1 MQDRGLLIS
10 NEFLIW
16 VVLVLLVAV
25 VALLLTLVGR
35 QQDSDARLFE
45 RNDEQ
50 ARQFHHLQE
59 QLTRTRVAQLESL
72 ADLRSKLEQ
81 RFGHVQQSIEQ
92 RLGEMS
98 AQQIGK
104 LAASNLQIQETL
116 HKRLNEISGQVEQRL
131 VKGFEK
137 TTETFNNVVERLA
150 KIDEAQK
157 KITELS
163 VSVVSLQEVLTDK
176 RSRGAFGEAQMMML
190 VRNSLPESS
199 FAEQFSL
206 KNGARVDCMLFLPEP
221 TGNVPIDAKFPLD
234 TFKQMVKPELP
245 ELERQLAVRQFRID
259 IKKHIN
265 DIADK
270 YIVPG
275 ETADGAIMFLPA
287 EAVFAEIHA
296 YHQELVEL
304 AQHRHVWLTSPT
316 TLMAI
321 LTTASAVMKDAAT
334 REQVHL
340 IQEHLKI
347 LGKDFE
353 RFSER
358 MAKLAIHIRQANKD
372 VDDIHVSAKKISSRF
387 VKIENVELDEIEQ
400 DSDEPATLPSTSGE
414 KQVHYE

>member
-1 MQDRGLLIS
+1 MQDSGLPIT
-10 NEFLIW
+10 NEYLIW
-16 VVLVLLVAV
+16 VVLALLVV
-25 VALLLTLVGR
+25 VVMLLLMMVGR

-45 RNDEQ
+45 RGDEQ
-50 ARQFHHLQE
+50 SRQFHHLQE
-59 QLTRTRVAQLESL
+59 QQARSREAQLESL
-72 ADLRSKLEQ
+72 ANMRSKLEQ
-81 RFGHVQQSIEQ
+81 RFGHVGQSIEQ

-98 AQQIGK
+98 SRQIEK
-104 LAASNLQIQETL
+104 LAASNQQIQETL

-163 VSVVSLQEVLTDK
+163 VNVVSLQEVLTDK

-206 KNGARVDCMLFLPEP
+206 RNGARVDCMLFLPQP
-221 TGNVPIDAKFPLD
+221 TGNVPVDAKFPLD
-234 TFKQMVKPELP
+234 TYKQMVKPELP
-245 ELERQLAVRQFRID
+245 AAERQLAERQFRVD

-304 AQHRHVWLTSPT
+304 AQHRHVWLASPT

-358 MAKLAIHIRQANKD
+358 MTKLAVHIRQANKD
-372 VDDIHVSAKKISSRF
+372 VDDIHVSAKKISNRF
-387 VKIENVELDEIEQ
+387 VKIENVELDELEQ
-400 DSDEPATLPSTSGE
+400 DVNETAALTPGE
-414 KQVHYE
+414 AGVQVSS

>member
-1 MQDRGLLIS
+1 MQDRGLLIT

-16 VVLVLLVAV
+16 VVLALLVLV
-25 VALLLTLVGR
+25 VTLLLMMVGR
-35 QQDSDARLFE
+35 QQDSEARLFE
-45 RNDEQ
+45 RSDEHT
-50 ARQFHHLQE
+50 RQFRHLQE
-59 QLTRTRVAQLESL
+59 QLLYTREAQLESL

-98 AQQIGK
+98 VQQIEK
-104 LAASNLQIQETL
+104 LAGSNEKIQEIL
-116 HKRLNEISGQVEQRL
+116 HRRLNEISGQVEQRL

-157 KITELS
+157 RITELS
-163 VSVVSLQEVLTDK
+163 ANVVSLQEVLTDK
-176 RSRGAFGEAQMMML
+176 RSRGAFGEAQMMIL
-190 VRNSLPESS
+190 VRNSLPESC

-206 KNGARVDCMLFLPEP
+206 GSGARVDCMLFLPQP
-221 TGNVPIDAKFPLD
+221 TGNVPVDAKFPLD
-234 TFKQMVKPELP
+234 TYKQMVKTELP
-245 ELERQLAVRQFRID
+245 AIERQLAERQFRVD
-259 IKKHIN
+259 IRKHIN

-304 AQHRHVWLTSPT
+304 AQHRHVWLASPT

-358 MAKLAIHIRQANKD
+358 MTKLAIHIRQANKD
-372 VDDIHVSAKKISSRF
+372 VDDIHISAKKISSRF
-387 VKIENVELDEIEQ
+387 VKIENVELDELEQ
-400 DSDEPATLPSTSGE
+400 DADEPNALPPADE
-414 KQVHYE
+414 ELQVNT

>member
-1 MQDRGLLIS
+1 MRDHGLPIT

-25 VALLLTLVGR
+25 VALLLSLVGR
-35 QQDSDARLFE
+35 QQDSDARLLE
-45 RNDEQ
+45 RSHEQ

-59 QLTRTRVAQLESL
+59 LQLHSREAQLESL
-72 ADLRSKLEQ
+72 GDLRSKLEQ

-98 AQQIGK
+98 AQQIEK
-104 LAASNLQIQETL
+104 LAGSNEKIQETL

-163 VSVVSLQEVLTDK
+163 VNVVSLQEVLTDK

-221 TGNVPIDAKFPLD
+221 TGNVPVDAKFPLD
-234 TFKQMVKPELP
+234 TYKQMVKPELP
-245 ELERQLAVRQFRID
+245 ATQRQLAERQFRVD

-304 AQHRHVWLTSPT
+304 AQHRHVWLASPT

-358 MAKLAIHIRQANKD
+358 MNKLAIHIRQANKD
-372 VDDIHVSAKKISSRF
+372 VDEIHVSARKISNRF
-387 VKIENVELDEIEQ
+387 VKIENVELDELDQ
-400 DSDEPATLPSTSGE
+400 DADEAVALVSSEAGV
-414 KQVHYE
+414 QVNS

>member
-1 MQDRGLLIS
+1 MM
-10 NEFLIW
+10 
-16 VVLVLLVAV
+16 
-25 VALLLTLVGR
+25 VGR
-35 QQDSDARLFE
+35 QQDSEARLFE
-45 RNDEQ
+45 RSDEHT
-50 ARQFHHLQE
+50 RQFHHLQE
-59 QLTRTRVAQLESL
+59 QLMYTREAQLESL

-98 AQQIGK
+98 VQQIEK
-104 LAASNLQIQETL
+104 LAGSNEKIQEIL
-116 HKRLNEISGQVEQRL
+116 HRRLNEISGQVEQRL

-157 KITELS
+157 RITELS
-163 VSVVSLQEVLTDK
+163 ANVVSLQEVLTDK
-176 RSRGAFGEAQMMML
+176 RSRGAFGEAQMMIL
-190 VRNSLPESS
+190 VRNSLPESC

-206 KNGARVDCMLFLPEP
+206 GSGARVDCMLFLPQP
-221 TGNVPIDAKFPLD
+221 TGNVPVDAKFPLD
-234 TFKQMVKPELP
+234 TYKQMVKTELP
-245 ELERQLAVRQFRID
+245 AIERQLAERQFRVD
-259 IKKHIN
+259 IRKHIN

-304 AQHRHVWLTSPT
+304 AQHRHVWLASPT

-358 MAKLAIHIRQANKD
+358 MTKLAIHIRQANKD
-372 VDDIHVSAKKISSRF
+372 VDDIHISAKKISSRF
-387 VKIENVELDEIEQ
+387 VKIENVELDELEQ
-400 DSDEPATLPSTSGE
+400 DADDPNALPPADEEL
-414 KQVHYE
+414 QVNT

>member
-1 MQDRGLLIS
+1 MQDCGLPIT
-10 NEFLIW
+10 NEYLIW
-16 VVLVLLVAV
+16 IVLALLVVV
-25 VALLLTLVGR
+25 VALLLMMVGR
-35 QQDSDARLFE
+35 EQDSDARLFG
-45 RNDEQ
+45 RIDEQ
-50 ARQFHHLQE
+50 ARQFQHLQE
-59 QLTRTRVAQLESL
+59 QQLRSREAQLESL

-81 RFGHVQQSIEQ
+81 RFGQVQQSIEQ

-98 AQQIGK
+98 TQQIEK
-104 LAASNLQIQETL
+104 LAGSNEKIQETL
-116 HKRLNEISGQVEQRL
+116 HRRLNEISGQVEQRL

-163 VSVVSLQEVLTDK
+163 ANVVSLQEVLTDK

-190 VRNSLPESS
+190 VRNTLPESCFS
-199 FAEQFSL
+199 EQFSL
-206 KNGARVDCMLFLPEP
+206 KSGARVDCMLFLPQP

-245 ELERQLAVRQFRID
+245 ATERQLAVRQFRVD

-275 ETADGAIMFLPA
+275 ETADGAVMFLPA

-304 AQHRHVWLTSPT
+304 AQHRHVWLASPT

-372 VDDIHVSAKKISSRF
+372 VDDIHVSAKKISNRF
-387 VKIENVELDEIEQ
+387 VKIENVELDELEQ
-400 DSDEPATLPSTSGE
+400 DADEAVALPSSEAGV
-414 KQVHYE
+414 QVNT

>member
-1 MQDRGLLIS
+1 MQDRGLLIT

-16 VVLVLLVAV
+16 VVLALLVLV
-25 VALLLTLVGR
+25 VTLLLMMVGR
-35 QQDSDARLFE
+35 QQDSEARLFE
-45 RNDEQ
+45 RSDEHT
-50 ARQFHHLQE
+50 RQFHHLQE
-59 QLTRTRVAQLESL
+59 QLMYTREAQLESL

-98 AQQIGK
+98 VQQIEK
-104 LAASNLQIQETL
+104 LAGSNEKIQEIL
-116 HKRLNEISGQVEQRL
+116 HRRLNEISGQVEQRL

-157 KITELS
+157 RITELS
-163 VSVVSLQEVLTDK
+163 ANVVSLQEVLTDK
-176 RSRGAFGEAQMMML
+176 RSRGAFGEAQMMIL
-190 VRNSLPESS
+190 VRNSLPESC

-206 KNGARVDCMLFLPEP
+206 GSGARVDCMLFLPQP
-221 TGNVPIDAKFPLD
+221 TGNVPVDAKFPLD
-234 TFKQMVKPELP
+234 TYKQMVKTELP
-245 ELERQLAVRQFRID
+245 AIERQLAERQFRVD
-259 IKKHIN
+259 IRKHIN

-304 AQHRHVWLTSPT
+304 AQHRHVWLASPT

-358 MAKLAIHIRQANKD
+358 MTKLAIHIRQANKD
-372 VDDIHVSAKKISSRF
+372 VDDIHISAKKISSRF
-387 VKIENVELDEIEQ
+387 VKIENVELDELEQ
-400 DSDEPATLPSTSGE
+400 DADDPNALPPADEEL
-414 KQVHYE
+414 QVNT

>member
-1 MQDRGLLIS
+1 MQDRGLLIT

-16 VVLVLLVAV
+16 VVLALLVLV
-25 VALLLTLVGR
+25 VTLLLMMVGR
-35 QQDSDARLFE
+35 QQDSEARLFD
-45 RNDEQ
+45 RSDEHT
-50 ARQFHHLQE
+50 RQFHHLQE
-59 QLTRTRVAQLESL
+59 QLMYTREAQLESL

-98 AQQIGK
+98 VQQIEK
-104 LAASNLQIQETL
+104 LAGSNEKIQEIL
-116 HKRLNEISGQVEQRL
+116 HRRLNEISGQVEQRL

-157 KITELS
+157 RITELS
-163 VSVVSLQEVLTDK
+163 ANVVSLQEVLTDK
-176 RSRGAFGEAQMMML
+176 RSRGAFGEAQMMIL
-190 VRNSLPESS
+190 VRNSLPESC

-206 KNGARVDCMLFLPEP
+206 GSGARVDCMLFLPQP
-221 TGNVPIDAKFPLD
+221 TGNVPVDAKFPLD
-234 TFKQMVKPELP
+234 TYKQMVKTELP
-245 ELERQLAVRQFRID
+245 TIERQLAERQFRVD
-259 IKKHIN
+259 IRKHIN

-304 AQHRHVWLTSPT
+304 AQHRHVWLASPT

-358 MAKLAIHIRQANKD
+358 MTKLAIHIRQANKD
-372 VDDIHVSAKKISSRF
+372 VDDIHISAKKISSRF
-387 VKIENVELDEIEQ
+387 VKIENVELDELEQ
-400 DSDEPATLPSTSGE
+400 DADEPNALPPADE
-414 KQVHYE
+414 ELQVNT

>member
-1 MQDRGLLIS
+1 ML
-10 NEFLIW
+10 NEYLIW
-16 VVLVLLVAV
+16 VVLALLVVAVAVLL
-25 VALLLTLVGR
+25 LVLGR
-35 QQDSDARLFE
+35 QQRMDARTFE
-45 RNDEQ
+45 RGDEQ
-50 ARQFHHLQE
+50 GRQFHHLQE
-59 QLTRTRVAQLESL
+59 QQTRTREAQLESL
-72 ADLRSKLEQ
+72 ADMRSKLEQ

-98 AQQIGK
+98 AQQIEK
-104 LAASNLQIQETL
+104 LAASNQQIQETL

-131 VKGFEK
+131 VRGFEK

-163 VSVVSLQEVLTDK
+163 VNVVSLQEVLTDK
-176 RSRGAFGEAQMMML
+176 RSRGAFGEAQMMMQ
-190 VRNSLPESS
+190 VRNALPANS
-199 FAEQFSL
+199 FAEQYTL
-206 KNGARVDCMLFLPEP
+206 KNGNRVDCMLFLPEP
-221 TGNVPIDAKFPLD
+221 SGHVPIDAKFPLD
-234 TFKQMVKPELP
+234 TFRQMVKPELP
-245 ELERQLAVRQFRID
+245 AAERQVAERQFRQD

-275 ETADGAIMFLPA
+275 ETSNGAIMFLPA

-296 YHQELVEL
+296 YHPELVEL

-321 LTTASAVMKDAAT
+321 LTTAGAVLKDAAT

-340 IQEHLKI
+340 IQEHLKV
-347 LGKDFE
+347 LGRDFE

-387 VKIENVELDEIEQ
+387 VKIEKVELDELEQ
-400 DSDEPATLPSTSGE
+400 DTDKPDGATASGDDEQENT
-414 KQVHYE
+414 

>member
-1 MQDRGLLIS
+1 MPIESEHIIWIILGLLVIVV
-10 NEFLIW
+10 F
-16 VVLVLLVAV
+16 VVLAILSW
-25 VALLLTLVGR
+25 
-35 QQDSDARLFE
+35 QQRMDMRSE
-45 RNDEQ
+45 EQ
-50 ARQFHHLQE
+50 SRQFGSLQE
-59 QLTRTRVAQLESL
+59 QSNRSGEAQLKSL
-72 ADLRSKLEQ
+72 AEMQLKLEQ
-81 RFGHVQQSIEQ
+81 RFGEVQKGIEQ
-92 RLGEMS
+92 RLGQMS
-98 AQQIGK
+98 AQQIEK
-104 LAASNLQIQETL
+104 LAGSNEKIQEIL
-116 HKRLNEISGQVEQRL
+116 HRRLNEISGQVEKRL
-131 VKGFEK
+131 MQGFEK

-190 VRNSLPESS
+190 VRNSLPASS
-199 FAEQFSL
+199 FTEQFSL
-206 KNGARVDCMLFLPEP
+206 KSGARVDCMLFLPEP
-221 TGNVPIDAKFPLD
+221 TGNVPVDAKFPLD
-234 TFKQMVKPELP
+234 TYKQMVKPELP
-245 ELERQLAVRQFRID
+245 AAERQLAERQFRVD
-259 IKKHIN
+259 IRKHIN

-340 IQEHLKI
+340 IQEHLKV
-347 LGKDFE
+347 LGRDFE

-358 MAKLAIHIRQANKD
+358 MAKLAIHIRQANRD
-372 VDDIHVSAKKISSRF
+372 VDDIHVSARKISSRF
-387 VKIENVELDEIEQ
+387 VKIENVELDEIER
-400 DSDEPATLPSTSGE
+400 DTDESSELASTNE
-414 KQVHYE
+414 DVQVNT

>member
-1 MQDRGLLIS
+1 MQDRGLLLT

-16 VVLVLLVAV
+16 VVLALLVV
-25 VALLLTLVGR
+25 VVMLLLMMVGR
-35 QQDSDARLFE
+35 QQDSEARLFE
-45 RNDEQ
+45 RSDEHT
-50 ARQFHHLQE
+50 RQFHHLQE
-59 QLTRTRVAQLESL
+59 QLLYTREAQLESL

-98 AQQIGK
+98 VQQIEK
-104 LAASNLQIQETL
+104 LAGSNEKIQEIL
-116 HKRLNEISGQVEQRL
+116 HRRLNEISGQVEQRL

-157 KITELS
+157 RITELS
-163 VSVVSLQEVLTDK
+163 ANVVSLQEVLTDK
-176 RSRGAFGEAQMMML
+176 RSRGAFGEAQMMIL
-190 VRNSLPESS
+190 VRNSLPESC
-199 FAEQFSL
+199 FAEQYSL
-206 KNGARVDCMLFLPEP
+206 GSGARVDCMLFLPQP
-221 TGNVPIDAKFPLD
+221 TGNVPVDAKFPLD
-234 TFKQMVKPELP
+234 TYKQMVKTELP
-245 ELERQLAVRQFRID
+245 AIERQLAERQFRVD

-304 AQHRHVWLTSPT
+304 AQHRHVWLASPT

-358 MAKLAIHIRQANKD
+358 MTKLAIHIRQANKD

-387 VKIENVELDEIEQ
+387 VKIENVELDELEQ
-400 DSDEPATLPSTSGE
+400 DADELATMASTGTDE
-414 KQVHYE
+414 KMNS

>member
-1 MQDRGLLIS
+1 MQDRGLLIT

-16 VVLVLLVAV
+16 VVLALLVLV
-25 VALLLTLVGR
+25 VTLLLMMVGR
-35 QQDSDARLFE
+35 QQDSEARLFE
-45 RNDEQ
+45 RSDEHT
-50 ARQFHHLQE
+50 RQFYHLQE
-59 QLTRTRVAQLESL
+59 QLLYTREAQLESL

-98 AQQIGK
+98 VQQIEK
-104 LAASNLQIQETL
+104 LAGSNEKIQEIL
-116 HKRLNEISGQVEQRL
+116 HRRLNEISGQVEQRL

-157 KITELS
+157 RITELS
-163 VSVVSLQEVLTDK
+163 ANVVSLQEVLTDK
-176 RSRGAFGEAQMMML
+176 RSRGAFGEAQMMIL
-190 VRNSLPESS
+190 VRNSLPESC

-206 KNGARVDCMLFLPEP
+206 GSGARVDCMLFLPQP
-221 TGNVPIDAKFPLD
+221 TGNVPVDAKFPLD
-234 TFKQMVKPELP
+234 TYKQMVKTELP
-245 ELERQLAVRQFRID
+245 AIERQLAERQFRVD
-259 IKKHIN
+259 IRKHIN

-304 AQHRHVWLTSPT
+304 AQHRHVWLASPT

-358 MAKLAIHIRQANKD
+358 MTKLAIHIRQANKD
-372 VDDIHVSAKKISSRF
+372 VDDIHISAKKISSRF
-387 VKIENVELDEIEQ
+387 VKIENVELDELEQ
-400 DSDEPATLPSTSGE
+400 DADDPNALPPADEEL
-414 KQVHYE
+414 QVNT

>member
-1 MQDRGLLIS
+1 
-10 NEFLIW
+10 
-16 VVLVLLVAV
+16 
-25 VALLLTLVGR
+25 
-35 QQDSDARLFE
+35 
-45 RNDEQ
+45 
-50 ARQFHHLQE
+50 
-59 QLTRTRVAQLESL
+59 
-72 ADLRSKLEQ
+72 
-81 RFGHVQQSIEQ
+81 VQQSIEQ

-98 AQQIGK
+98 AQQIEK
-104 LAASNLQIQETL
+104 LAGSNEKIQEIL
-116 HKRLNEISGQVEQRL
+116 HRRLNEISGQVEQRL

-206 KNGARVDCMLFLPEP
+206 KNGARVDCMLFLPQP
-221 TGNVPIDAKFPLD
+221 TGNVPIDSKFPLD

-245 ELERQLAVRQFRID
+245 AAERQIAVRQFRVD

-304 AQHRHVWLTSPT
+304 AQHRHVWLASPT

-347 LGKDFE
+347 LGKDFA

-358 MAKLAIHIRQANKD
+358 MSKLAIHIRQANKD

-387 VKIENVELDEIEQ
+387 VKIENVELDELEQ
-400 DSDEPATLPSTSGE
+400 DADEAVVLPSSEAGV
-414 KQVHYE
+414 QVNS

>member
-1 MQDRGLLIS
+1 MQDRGLLIT

-16 VVLVLLVAV
+16 VVLALLVLV
-25 VALLLTLVGR
+25 VTLLLMMVGR
-35 QQDSDARLFE
+35 QQDSEARLFE
-45 RNDEQ
+45 RSDEHT
-50 ARQFHHLQE
+50 RQFYHLQE
-59 QLTRTRVAQLESL
+59 QLLYTREAQLESL

-98 AQQIGK
+98 VQQIEK
-104 LAASNLQIQETL
+104 LAGSNEKIQEIL
-116 HKRLNEISGQVEQRL
+116 HRRLNEISGQVEQRL

-157 KITELS
+157 RITELS
-163 VSVVSLQEVLTDK
+163 ANVVSLQEVLTDK
-176 RSRGAFGEAQMMML
+176 RSRGAFGEAQMMIL
-190 VRNSLPESS
+190 VRNSLPESC

-206 KNGARVDCMLFLPEP
+206 GSGARVDCMLFLPQP
-221 TGNVPIDAKFPLD
+221 TGNVPVDAKFPLD
-234 TFKQMVKPELP
+234 TYKQMVKTELP
-245 ELERQLAVRQFRID
+245 AIERQLAERQFRVD
-259 IKKHIN
+259 IRKHIN

-304 AQHRHVWLTSPT
+304 AQHRHVWLASPT

-358 MAKLAIHIRQANKD
+358 MTKLAIHIRQANKD
-372 VDDIHVSAKKISSRF
+372 VDDIHISAKKISSRF
-387 VKIENVELDEIEQ
+387 VKIENVELDELEQ
-400 DSDEPATLPSTSGE
+400 DADEPNALPPADE
-414 KQVHYE
+414 ELQVNT

>member
-1 MQDRGLLIS
+1 MQDRGLLIT

-16 VVLVLLVAV
+16 VVLALLVLV
-25 VALLLTLVGR
+25 VTLLLMMVGR
-35 QQDSDARLFE
+35 QQDSEARLFE
-45 RNDEQ
+45 RSDEHT
-50 ARQFHHLQE
+50 RQFHHLQE
-59 QLTRTRVAQLESL
+59 QLLYTREAQLESL

-98 AQQIGK
+98 VQQIEK
-104 LAASNLQIQETL
+104 LAGSNEKIQEIL
-116 HKRLNEISGQVEQRL
+116 HRRLNEISGQVEQRL

-157 KITELS
+157 RITELS
-163 VSVVSLQEVLTDK
+163 ANVVSLQEVLTDK
-176 RSRGAFGEAQMMML
+176 RSRGAFGEAQMMIL
-190 VRNSLPESS
+190 VRNSLPESC

-206 KNGARVDCMLFLPEP
+206 GSGARVDCMLFLPQP
-221 TGNVPIDAKFPLD
+221 TGNVPVDAKFPLD
-234 TFKQMVKPELP
+234 TYKQMVKTELP
-245 ELERQLAVRQFRID
+245 AIERQLAERQFRVD
-259 IKKHIN
+259 IRKHIN

-304 AQHRHVWLTSPT
+304 AQHRHVWLASPT

-358 MAKLAIHIRQANKD
+358 MTKLAIHIRQANKD
-372 VDDIHVSAKKISSRF
+372 VDDIHISAKKISSRF
-387 VKIENVELDEIEQ
+387 VKIENVELDELEQ
-400 DSDEPATLPSTSGE
+400 DADDPNALPPADEEL
-414 KQVHYE
+414 QVNT

>member
-1 MQDRGLLIS
+1 VLALL
-10 NEFLIW
+10 
-16 VVLVLLVAV
+16 VLVVT
-25 VALLLTLVGR
+25 LLLMMVGR
-35 QQDSDARLFE
+35 QQDSEARLFE
-45 RNDEQ
+45 RSDEHT
-50 ARQFHHLQE
+50 RQFHHLQE
-59 QLTRTRVAQLESL
+59 QLLYTREAQLESL

-98 AQQIGK
+98 VQQIEK
-104 LAASNLQIQETL
+104 LAGSNEKIQEIL
-116 HKRLNEISGQVEQRL
+116 HRRLNEISGQVEQRL

-157 KITELS
+157 RITELS
-163 VSVVSLQEVLTDK
+163 ANVVSLQEVLTDK
-176 RSRGAFGEAQMMML
+176 RSRGAFGEAQMMIL
-190 VRNSLPESS
+190 VRNSLPESC

-206 KNGARVDCMLFLPEP
+206 GSGARVDCMLFLPQP
-221 TGNVPIDAKFPLD
+221 TGNVPVDAKFPLD
-234 TFKQMVKPELP
+234 TYKQMVKTELP
-245 ELERQLAVRQFRID
+245 AIERQLAERQFRVD
-259 IKKHIN
+259 IRKHIN

-304 AQHRHVWLTSPT
+304 AQHRHVWLASPT

-358 MAKLAIHIRQANKD
+358 MTKLAIHIRQANKD
-372 VDDIHVSAKKISSRF
+372 VDDIHISAKKISSRF
-387 VKIENVELDEIEQ
+387 VKIENVELDELEQ
-400 DSDEPATLPSTSGE
+400 DADEPNALPPADE
-414 KQVHYE
+414 ELQVNT

>member
-1 MQDRGLLIS
+1 MLIT

-16 VVLVLLVAV
+16 VVLALLVLV
-25 VALLLTLVGR
+25 VTLLLMMVGR
-35 QQDSDARLFE
+35 QQDSEARLFE
-45 RNDEQ
+45 RSDEHT
-50 ARQFHHLQE
+50 RQFHHLQE
-59 QLTRTRVAQLESL
+59 QLLYTREAQLESL

-98 AQQIGK
+98 VQQIEK
-104 LAASNLQIQETL
+104 LAGSNEKIQEIL
-116 HKRLNEISGQVEQRL
+116 HRRLNEISGQVEQRL

-157 KITELS
+157 RITELS
-163 VSVVSLQEVLTDK
+163 ANVVSLQEVLTDK

-190 VRNSLPESS
+190 VRNSLPESC
-199 FAEQFSL
+199 FAEQFSMGS
-206 KNGARVDCMLFLPEP
+206 GARVDCMLFLPQP
-221 TGNVPIDAKFPLD
+221 TGNVPVDAKFPLD
-234 TFKQMVKPELP
+234 TYKQMVKTELP
-245 ELERQLAVRQFRID
+245 AIERQLAERQFRVD
-259 IKKHIN
+259 IRKHIN

-304 AQHRHVWLTSPT
+304 AQHRHVWLASPT

-358 MAKLAIHIRQANKD
+358 MTKLAIHIRQANKD

-387 VKIENVELDEIEQ
+387 VKIENVELDELEQ
-400 DSDEPATLPSTSGE
+400 DADEPNALPPADE
-414 KQVHYE
+414 ELQVNT

>member
-1 MQDRGLLIS
+1 MQDRGLLIT

-16 VVLVLLVAV
+16 VVLALLVLV
-25 VALLLTLVGR
+25 VTLLLMMVGR
-35 QQDSDARLFE
+35 QQDSEARLFE
-45 RNDEQ
+45 RSDEHT
-50 ARQFHHLQE
+50 RQFYHLQE
-59 QLTRTRVAQLESL
+59 QLLYTREAQLESL

-98 AQQIGK
+98 VQQIEK
-104 LAASNLQIQETL
+104 LAGSNEKIQEIL
-116 HKRLNEISGQVEQRL
+116 HRRLNEISGQVEQRL

-163 VSVVSLQEVLTDK
+163 VNVVSLQEVLTDK
-176 RSRGAFGEAQMMML
+176 RSRGAFGEAQMMIL
-190 VRNSLPESS
+190 VRNSLPESC

-206 KNGARVDCMLFLPEP
+206 GSGARVDCMLFLPQP
-221 TGNVPIDAKFPLD
+221 TGNVPVDAKFPLD
-234 TFKQMVKPELP
+234 TYKQMVKTELP
-245 ELERQLAVRQFRID
+245 AIERQLADRQFRVD
-259 IKKHIN
+259 IRKHIN

-304 AQHRHVWLTSPT
+304 AQHRHVWLASPT

-358 MAKLAIHIRQANKD
+358 MTKLAIHIRQANKD
-372 VDDIHVSAKKISSRF
+372 VDDIHISAKKISSRF
-387 VKIENVELDEIEQ
+387 VKIENVELDELEQ
-400 DSDEPATLPSTSGE
+400 DADEPNALPPADE
-414 KQVHYE
+414 ELQVNT